1 MGENTFGRG
10 ERKCSMRISI
20 PALQRAGWKML
31 AAWGREWTWAHRKLS
46 WAHSLL
52 AKLGSDWSLSV
63 HYKIVWASRFIHWTH
78 LFVFLHNLL
87 STVRFWSK
95 PTFLSPVVCPMYSVL
110 SFFIWIFSVL
120 SLFEKFAHIGI
131 SYHPIMSALN
141 SHTYTCLPHQLRICT
156 T

>member
-1 MGENTFGRG
+1 MSHYPLERFFEDRMLLDPTWVCVPGVGNCPSARLPLFHAWREYLWES
-10 ERKCSMRISI
+10 ERKCSMRVSI

-87 STVRFWSK
+87 STVRF
-95 PTFLSPVVCPMYSVL
+95 
-110 SFFIWIFSVL
+110 
-120 SLFEKFAHIGI
+120 
-131 SYHPIMSALN
+131 
-141 SHTYTCLPHQLRICT
+141 
-156 T
+156 